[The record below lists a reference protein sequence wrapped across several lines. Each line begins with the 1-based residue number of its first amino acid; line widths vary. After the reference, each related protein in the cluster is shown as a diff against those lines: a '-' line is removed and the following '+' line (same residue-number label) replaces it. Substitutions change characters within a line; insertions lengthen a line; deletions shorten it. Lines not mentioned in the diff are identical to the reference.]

1 MIDLLQ
7 EMISGRRMTIGMVH
21 TLPLPGSYDDRFSM
35 QEIVDRAVAD
45 AQVLERTGFDALV
58 VENQNDGPL
67 TDDAMDAQRI
77 AALTYVCSRVM
88 DSVSIPVGI
97 DACGDQIAAIAIAS
111 VVGASFVRLSYMVD
125 VRVSARGIVLPN
137 GARAAMYRKRIGADD
152 VKIFADIQVK
162 HSFPL
167 VREITLEDSAR
178 WAVSSRA
185 DALIV
190 TGAQTGVSAQISD
203 FVRVRTAVSIPVV
216 AGSGVTVKNL
226 TDHYEA
232 CDGCIVGS
240 ALKKDGNLMNPVD
253 EMKAR
258 DFMLAVS
265 NWKKLSGE
273 TR

>member
-1 MIDLLQ
+1 M
-7 EMISGRRMTIGMVH
+7 
-21 TLPLPGSYDDRFSM
+21 
-35 QEIVDRAVAD
+35 
-45 AQVLERTGFDALV
+45 
-58 VENQNDGPL
+58 
-67 TDDAMDAQRI
+67 
-77 AALTYVCSRVM
+77 
-88 DSVSIPVGI
+88 
-97 DACGDQIAAIAIAS
+97 
-111 VVGASFVRLSYMVD
+111 
-125 VRVSARGIVLPN
+125 
-137 GARAAMYRKRIGADD
+137 
-152 VKIFADIQVK
+152 
-162 HSFPL
+162 
-167 VREITLEDSAR
+167 REITLEDSAR

-226 TDHYEA
+226 ADHYEA

-265 NWKKLSGE
+265 DWKKLSGE